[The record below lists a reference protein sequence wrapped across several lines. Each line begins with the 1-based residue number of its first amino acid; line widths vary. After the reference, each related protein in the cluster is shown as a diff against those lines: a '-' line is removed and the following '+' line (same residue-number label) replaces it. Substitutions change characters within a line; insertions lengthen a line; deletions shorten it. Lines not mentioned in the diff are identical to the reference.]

1 MKLDNNFK
9 ERKSLGQDVF
19 DYLKKAIMDQTIEP
33 GSRLV
38 ESRIAEMLGISRT
51 PLREA
56 FHKLEREEWIEK
68 TSSGG
73 FQVVTLTKDDIE
85 QTFGI
90 RSVLEAYA
98 ARLAAE
104 NYNTRD
110 LDPLEKK
117 IKEFQ
122 QCLEKEHD
130 YIKLQEINTQF
141 HDHLYALSKS
151 PKLIKM
157 INQLR
162 AQISR
167 FRQIILKQEK
177 YAQKSNDDHTK
188 MVAAIKRRDCEA
200 VEQLVK
206 THILKGKNAV
216 LNKLAHEK
224 KRQRLVQLTP
234 SMPYRF

>member
-1 MKLDNNFK
+1 MKLDNSFK

-19 DYLKKAIMDQTIEP
+19 EYLKNAIIDQTIEP

-38 ESRIAEMLGISRT
+38 ESKIANMLGISRT

-56 FHKLEREEWIEK
+56 LHKLEREDWIEK
-68 TSSGG
+68 IPSGG

-90 RSVLEAYA
+90 RSVLEAYL

-104 NYNTRD
+104 NHQAKD
-110 LDPLEKK
+110 LVPLEKK
-117 IKEFQ
+117 MKEYQ
-122 QCLEKEHD
+122 KCLEQNKTSD
-130 YIKLQEINTQF
+130 KLQKINTQF
-141 HDHLYALSKS
+141 HDLLYALSKS

-167 FRQIILKQEK
+167 FRQIILKQDE
-177 YAQKSNDDHTK
+177 YARKSNEDHIK
-188 MVAAIKRRDCEA
+188 MLEAIKNRDGET
-200 VEQLVK
+200 VEQLVRQ
-206 THILKGKNAV
+206 HIIKGKNAV
-216 LNKLAHEK
+216 LNELKQEK
-224 KRQRLVQLTP
+224 K
-234 SMPYRF
+234 SA